1 MSERDSFEA
10 WWERAHNN
18 GNPPRFGWQHWR
30 SGDGYLV
37 DDDDEEFQWRWEA
50 WQASRE
56 ALKDEQVGDG
66 WIACAD
72 RMPEIEDRVLV
83 VTYGKY
89 VSAARYTQ
97 WEGAKTAKGRA
108 PRFEDLRGIVYNV
121 THWMPLPSPP
131 AVNHPI
137 DTTSQQYEALS
148 KD

>member
-1 MSERDSFEA
+1 MSERENFEA
-10 WWERAHNN
+10 HAKR
-18 GNPPRFGWQHWR
+18 RKL
-30 SGDGYLV
+30 SLVYGDCGYLYSSTN
-37 DDDDEEFQWRWEA
+37 EAWEA

-56 ALKDEQVGDG
+56 ALKAEPVAGDC

-97 WEGAKTAKGRA
+97 WEGAKTARGRA
-108 PRFEDLRGIVYNV
+108 PRFEDLRGIVHKV

-131 AVNHPI
+131 AMNHPI
-137 DTTSQQYEALS
+137 DTTSQQYEALG
-148 KD
+148 KGGEQ